1 MDLAERA
8 GKFGS
13 RFTARKMHRGHRL
26 CHLALLERG
35 ADGWMVGW
43 MDGRT
48 LDNAMNARRGG
59 ACVVFANLKITV
71 MYVIQ

>member
-1 MDLAERA
+1 
-8 GKFGS
+8 
-13 RFTARKMHRGHRL
+13 
-26 CHLALLERG
+26 
-35 ADGWMVGW
+35 MVGW